1 MLNRKKANNDPTP
14 ENEPIEETVD
24 LEEETVDAAQAE
36 TLPEDAAEEPA
47 EEVNPLEEELAKAK
61 DGYLRLAAEYDN
73 FRKRTQREKEALTAE
88 VKASTVAQLLPVI
101 DNIERALSF
110 DDADEADIR
119 KGIEMVRNQAVTIFD
134 KLGIVPFCEVGDVFD
149 PNLHNCIGMA
159 AVEGFECGQ
168 ITMVIQ
174 KGYQLGDKVIRPAM
188 VQVAE

>member
-1 MLNRKKANNDPTP
+1 MLNRKKANNEPIP
-14 ENEPIEETVD
+14 ENEPIEETVEA
-24 LEEETVDAAQAE
+24 EETAEAVQPDAEAAETVDEAVE
-36 TLPEDAAEEPA
+36 

-61 DGYLRLAAEYDN
+61 DSYLRLAAEYDN
-73 FRKRTQREKEALTAE
+73 FRKRTQREKEALASE

-110 DDADEADIR
+110 DDADESDIR

-159 AVEGFECGQ
+159 AVDGFESGQ